1 MKVTECKTLALC
13 GLGSL
18 STSGFNCIEID
29 KQCTATF
36 MNGLTATDF

>member
-1 MKVTECKTLALC
+1 MKVTECNTMALC

-18 STSGFNCIEID
+18 STSGVNCIEFD
-29 KQCTATF
+29 KLCTATF